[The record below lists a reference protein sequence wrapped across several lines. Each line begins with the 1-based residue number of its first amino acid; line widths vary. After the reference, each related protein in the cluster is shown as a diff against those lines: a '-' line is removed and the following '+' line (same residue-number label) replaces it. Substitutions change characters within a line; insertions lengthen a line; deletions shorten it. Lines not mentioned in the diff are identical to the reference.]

1 MLELKPGASNLRF
14 EGLQIAY
21 SQRTTI
27 MGEGVSNISVI
38 NCSIFGAGGGGA
50 NLTGSGI
57 RLVENEISGIG
68 GTALLINGGNNVTLE
83 RSGNV
88 VHGNRLHNFARW
100 FRTYHPGVV
109 VNGVG
114 NTISVRRTYFLDSLA
129 CAHLSLTW
137 KTAIRFQENHIHT
150 CPHAAIL
157 PGPHG
162 QLNLYEGNLIEHAVQ
177 EGQNNLCLS
186 ASLSLSACFHGV

>member
-1 MLELKPGASNLRF
+1 MRF

-137 KTAIRFQENHIHT
+137 KTAIRF
-150 CPHAAIL
+150 
-157 PGPHG
+157 
-162 QLNLYEGNLIEHAVQ
+162 
-177 EGQNNLCLS
+177 
-186 ASLSLSACFHGV
+186 